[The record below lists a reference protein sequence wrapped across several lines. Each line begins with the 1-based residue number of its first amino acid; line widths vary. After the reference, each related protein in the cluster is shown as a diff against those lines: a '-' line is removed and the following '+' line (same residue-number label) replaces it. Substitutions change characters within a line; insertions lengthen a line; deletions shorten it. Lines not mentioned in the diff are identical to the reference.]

1 VRLLHGGFRI
11 ALVCGLASLAG
22 VGALGCRGERDVSGP
37 GDPAVRAQAIDPD
50 RPDSCPAFRPASER
64 MPGVEDHHLELDYW
78 LARFDD
84 EALDEVLLSPEEIQA
99 LSASMAVPR
108 EGFYGQAKLL
118 EPLSEQDVA
127 DRIEGRWRWMA
138 EKLDAGE
145 YVFDDGGGPLPELP
159 ARLPPLDAS
168 VRVALGEVPFYCAPT
183 TDPMYSEGSVLA
195 LDRNRCST
203 AHAQEPLEV
212 LARWSDAFLL
222 ARTRYSWGWIP
233 ADAPLSPPL
242 AREMAERFVR
252 GPHVVLGASP
262 WSPGLPGVAE
272 IPAGA
277 RLPLDRGGQHVHV
290 AGDRGV
296 AAAPPPAGARPVTRP
311 LTRRA
316 VLEEAFSL
324 LGSPYGFG
332 GAGGGR
338 DCSRYLLDIFE
349 RFGIAM
355 PRHSGWQA
363 RAGSFSIDV
372 SGLDEQV
379 KLGVVDAA
387 AAKGVVLLQ
396 FPGHI
401 MLYLGRDDTSRPM
414 AIHALAEY
422 LEPCDGEGDE
432 TTVAVD
438 RIQVSDLELG
448 RGSSRTSFIERVS
461 RVAVLGHPP
470 GFELGGVAEVRPA
483 APVAAP
489 APGTC
494 AGSDRLLV
502 TPALP
507 GADAPLRVVAAT
519 SADPG
524 AAELALFGPDGY
536 QAPAPLRLGGPPYG
550 WVVEVEEPK
559 PGSWT
564 AVLGDGDRVLACE
577 RFKVGR
583 RVGTRTLGASD
594 GPGTEPIWPVEHE
607 WNPAFEDLFS
617 IFVERLFDYP
627 VDEDLTWPN
636 LNEVVRDRDRNLLF
650 GYLGRDEEEAL
661 NFVPDCAELPYTLR
675 AYFAWKMGLPFGYHG
690 CSRARDNRPPRCR
703 EGGTNLMSR
712 ATVERSGDVE
722 AFQQFVHRRMRSI
735 VHSSAGRTVPDYEA
749 SDYYPVPLTREALRP
764 GVTFVDPY
772 GHLLVIVKWVPQTFD
787 RYGILIGADA
797 QPDHTVGRRRFW
809 RGSFLFMPETH
820 SGGAGFKAFRP
831 WRTDG
836 TRLTQPSNE
845 ALRNR
850 PQMPYS
856 TEQYE
861 GTIDDFYDRMNA
873 IINPRPLDPQSVMLS
888 LVDALEESVSRRIN
902 SVDNGERF
910 MRSRSFRH
918 IDMPT
923 GSSIFLTTGPWEDFS
938 TPSRDWRLLV
948 SMDTVIEFP
957 EAVARSPAQYGVAPD
972 AADAEVEAIR
982 QVLREALKSRR
993 FSYERSDGS
1002 EWELSLADLV
1012 DRLDAFELA
1021 WNPNDCPEVRWAA
1034 PEGSEELATC
1044 NRRAPEAQRARMA
1057 EYRPWFSERS
1067 RPAR

>member
-1 VRLLHGGFRI
+1 VRLAYGGVRI
-11 ALVCGLASLAG
+11 ALVCGLASA
-22 VGALGCRGERDVSGP
+22 AIGCRGEREVSGP

-50 RPDSCPAFRPASER
+50 RPDSCPAVRPAPAR
-64 MPGVEDHHLELDYW
+64 MPGIEEHHLALDYW
-78 LARFDD
+78 LGRFD
-84 EALDEVLLSPEEIQA
+84 EAVLDEVLLSPEEIRA

-108 EGFYGQAKLL
+108 AGFHGQADLL
-118 EPLSEQDVA
+118 EPLSAQALAE
-127 DRIEGRWRWMA
+127 RIEGRLRWMA

-145 YVFDDGGGPLPELP
+145 YLFEEGGGPLPEVP
-159 ARLPPLDAS
+159 A
-168 VRVALGEVPFYCAPT
+168 VRPSIDPSLRAALGEVPFFCAPT
-183 TDPMYSEGSVLA
+183 TEAMYSEGSVLA

-203 AHAQEPLEV
+203 ARDQEPVEV
-212 LARWSDAFLL
+212 LARWSDEFLL
-222 ARTRYSWGWIP
+222 ARTRYTWGWIP
-233 ADAPLSPPL
+233 ADAPLSSPL
-242 AREMAERFVR
+242 GPDLAERFVR
-252 GPHVVLGASP
+252 GPHVVLDAS
-262 WSPGLPGVAE
+262 WSPGLPGVGE
-272 IPAGA
+272 LPAGS
-277 RLPLDRGGQHVHV
+277 RLPFDRGGQNVHV
-290 AGDRGV
+290 AGARGV
-296 AAAPPPAGARPVTRP
+296 GAAPPPGSARPATRP
-311 LTRRA
+311 LTRRG
-316 VLEEAFSL
+316 VLEEAFSM

-363 RAGSFSIDV
+363 RAGSFSIGV
-372 SGLDEQV
+372 EALDEHD
-379 KLGVVDAA
+379 KLGVIEAA
-387 AAKGVVLLQ
+387 AEKGIVLLQ

-401 MLYLGRDDTSRPM
+401 MLYLGRDDDDRPM

-422 LEPCDGEGDE
+422 LEPCDGDGDE

-438 RIQVSDLELG
+438 RIQVSDLEVG
-448 RGSSRTSFIERVS
+448 RGSSRTSFIERIE
-461 RVAVLGHPP
+461 RVTVLGHPP

-483 APVAAP
+483 APVAEP

-502 TPALP
+502 TPARP

-519 SADPG
+519 SSDPG
-524 AAELALFGPDGY
+524 AAKLALFGPGGRN
-536 QAPAPLRLGGPPYG
+536 APVPLRLGGPPYG
-550 WVVEVEEPK
+550 WVVEVEEPQ
-559 PGSWT
+559 PGSWM
-564 AVLGDGDRVLACE
+564 AVLGDGERVLACE
-577 RFKVGR
+577 RFEVAQRAGSETI
-583 RVGTRTLGASD
+583 GDGA
-594 GPGTEPIWPVEHE
+594 GPVWPIENE

-636 LNEVVRDRDRNLLF
+636 LNEVVRDRERNLLY
-650 GYLGRDEEEAL
+650 GYLGRDEEASL

-690 CSRARDNRPPRCR
+690 CSRARDHRPPRCS

-712 ATVERSGDVE
+712 ATLGRAGDVE
-722 AFQQFVHRRMRSI
+722 AFQHFVHRRMRSI
-735 VHSSAGRTVPDYEA
+735 VHSSAGRTVPEYEA

-772 GHLLVIVKWVPQTFD
+772 GHLLVVVKWVPQTFD
-787 RYGILIGADA
+787 HYGILIGADA

-831 WRTDG
+831 WRHDG
-836 TRLTQPSNE
+836 RRLVLPSNE
-845 ALRNR
+845 ALKNR
-850 PQMPYS
+850 PHMPYS

-873 IINPRPLDPQSVMLS
+873 LINPRPLDPQSVMLS

-902 SVDNGERF
+902 SVENGERF
-910 MRSRSFRH
+910 MRSRRFRH

-923 GSSIFLTTGPWEDFS
+923 GSSIFLTTGPWEDYS

-948 SMDTVIEFP
+948 SMDTVIQFP
-957 EAVARSPAQYGVAPD
+957 DAVARSPVQYGVSLD
-972 AADAEVEAIR
+972 DVEGEVAAIR
-982 QVLREALKSRR
+982 GVLREALESRLL
-993 FSYERSDGS
+993 SYERSDGS
-1002 EWELSLADLV
+1002 TWELSLADLV
-1012 DRLDAFELA
+1012 DRIESFELA

-1034 PEGSEELATC
+1034 PEGSEEMSTC
-1044 NRRAPEAQRARMA
+1044 DRRAPASQRARMV
-1057 EYRPWFSERS
+1057 EYRPWFTERS